1 MHRRGLAGTE
11 VPGGR
16 RRMSTDLSVNAPF
29 PSRAT
34 VCPCPAEETLLG
46 PFQGHKLEVHPPRSQ
61 DAHADS
67 GTKST
72 APG

>member
-16 RRMSTDLSVNAPF
+16 RRMSTDLSANAPF
-29 PSRAT
+29 PSGAT

-46 PFQGHKLEVHPPRSQ
+46 PFQGHQNRPCWCLHLLKDFSL
-61 DAHADS
+61 
-67 GTKST
+67 TF
-72 APG
+72 